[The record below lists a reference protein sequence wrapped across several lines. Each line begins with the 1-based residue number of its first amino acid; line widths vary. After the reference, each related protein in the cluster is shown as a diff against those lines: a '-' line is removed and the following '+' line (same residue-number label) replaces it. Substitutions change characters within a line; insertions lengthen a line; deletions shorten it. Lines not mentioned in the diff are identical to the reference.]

1 LNWRGF
7 VDRKLSPG
15 DVEITVSG
23 YTFVV
28 DEEGKRLYENEGPWY
43 ATDGNLVSRVRV
55 RRARDA
61 VDFHRELALAEG
73 IVRFKNKDRYDLR
86 KSNLVVVP
94 PMRAIITPS
103 QEGDPP
109 GSCRVIIRGHSV
121 LIDFAD
127 LPLVVSGAPWFVC
140 NNPRGVYFVSR
151 KVLGKRNLLHRA
163 ILRAPKYAPVDHVD
177 RDTLN
182 NTRGNL
188 RVVTVSENAHN
199 SKLGAR
205 NKSGY
210 KGVHQEGNSWI
221 ASFMVC
227 RKEHKRGPFK
237 TKEEAIEARKELVS
251 LFGGSLIL
259 GETQRE

>member
-1 LNWRGF
+1 M
-7 VDRKLSPG
+7 DRKLSPG

-61 VDFHRELALAEG
+61 VDFHRELTLAEG

-86 KSNLVVVP
+86 KSNLVIVP
-94 PMRAIITPS
+94 PMRVAVFPS
-103 QEGDPP
+103 EEGDPS
-109 GSCRVIIRGHSV
+109 GSCRVDLRGHSV
-121 LIDFAD
+121 LIDVAD
-127 LPLVVSGAPWFVC
+127 FPLVGSGAPWFAR
-140 NNPRGVYFVSR
+140 NNHHGVYFVSR
-151 KVLGKRNLLHRA
+151 KVLGKRNMLHRA
-163 ILRAPKYAPVDHVD
+163 IIGAPKHVAVDHIN
-177 RDTLN
+177 RDTLD
-182 NTRGNL
+182 NTRLNL
-188 RVVTVSENAHN
+188 RLATASENAHN
-199 SKLGAR
+199 SKLGSR

-210 KGVHQEGNSWI
+210 KGVHREGNIWI
-221 ASFMVC
+221 ASFMV
-227 RKEHKRGPFK
+227 RREEHKRGPFK

-259 GETQRE
+259 GETQRG